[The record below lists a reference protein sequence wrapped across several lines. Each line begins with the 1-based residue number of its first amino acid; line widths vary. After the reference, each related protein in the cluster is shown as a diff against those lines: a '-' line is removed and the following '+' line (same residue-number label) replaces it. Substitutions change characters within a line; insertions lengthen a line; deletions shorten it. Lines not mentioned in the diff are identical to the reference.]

1 MVDRVGEQLGNYR
14 LLRLLGEGGF
24 AEVYLGEHIYLN
36 NHAAIKLLHAHLV
49 GQDAEHF
56 LTEAKTLVD
65 LVHPNIVRVLD
76 FAVQEGS
83 PFLVMDYIAGGTLRQ
98 QHPQGSRLQLDLVVL
113 YVKQIAAALYYAHGQ
128 QVIHR
133 DVKPENMLLGKHQEV
148 VLSDFG
154 IATVVPRTGP
164 LAKKD
169 VLGTPR
175 YMAPEQIDGHP
186 DVASDQYAL
195 GVVVYEW
202 LCGEAPFRGSFFHLM
217 NQHKT
222 RPVPPLSTKNADV
235 SHEVE
240 KVVHKALA
248 KDAQQRYE
256 SVQAFADA
264 LEHAYLLDLART
276 TPLHAVSLPAKHS
289 SPSFAKRMAPVRQL
303 MKRRTMMI
311 ALGGTVLTGAIAG
324 GVGLW
329 NSLHAEQEVQIYRD
343 HSGTV
348 RSLAW
353 SPDGKSLASG
363 SDDNTV
369 QIWDATKLT
378 TLYTYH
384 GHAAR
389 VNAVAWSPPDGNYLA
404 SADQNGMVQIW
415 QATTG
420 RSTFPPNDQA
430 AMVVDWSHNGKYF
443 ATGSG
448 QTIQV
453 REIESSNVVAIFTR
467 HVNTILT
474 LSWSPDDTLMASG
487 SVDGSL
493 YIWSVDTGEVHMS
506 SKRTY
511 PLQTVRWS
519 HDGKVASGYQDGS
532 IAVVDATSK
541 KTIFSSHG
549 NLGVQALIWSYDS
562 KQLATL
568 DVNGSVSLW
577 DVVQGNSRSRLT
589 YTGYPSQSIAWSPDG
604 TRIVSG
610 GNDGT
615 IQIWD
620 TATGKAVATYRGA
633 TSSLNTVAWSPDGAY
648 IVAGGNSDGVPM
660 WKAATGEIVRTCR
673 GSFSGIRT
681 VGWLNDGAQIAAG
694 SDDKN
699 VYFWDATSGKML
711 RSYGRSSP
719 VHAVSWSPRGKYLA
733 VADHKLAWVKEV
745 STATV
750 TTGYLD
756 DSQPVLAISWSLD
769 GQYIALGGGG
779 KRVRIWSAQNDTN
792 IATYRHLSDIRTISW
807 SSSGKWLASG
817 SDDRSVQIWELATNN
832 IIFTYLEHTAA
843 ITALAWSPDEK
854 YIASASSDKTV
865 RVWTATTGKL
875 IFIYRGHNSPVN
887 AVAWSSDGK
896 SIASA
901 GSDTTIHVWKVTI

>member
-24 AEVYLGEHIYLN
+24 AEVYLGEHVYLN
-36 NHAAIKLLHAHLV
+36 NHAAIKLLHAHLA

-98 QHPQGSRLQLDLVVL
+98 QHPQGSRLPLDLVVL
-113 YVKQIAAALYYAHGQ
+113 YVKQVAAALYYAHSQ

-186 DVASDQYAL
+186 NVASDQYAL
-195 GVVVYEW
+195 GIVVYEW
-202 LCGEAPFRGSFFHLM
+202 LCGEPPFRGSFFHLM

-264 LEHAYLLDLART
+264 LEHAYLLELART
-276 TPLHAVSLPAKHS
+276 TPLHAIPQPAKQS
-289 SPSFAKRMAPVRQL
+289 SIPFAKRLEPARHL
-303 MKRRTMMI
+303 LNRRTMMI
-311 ALGGTVLTGAIAG
+311 ALGGTTLAGALAG
-324 GVGLW
+324 GVVLW
-329 NSLHAEQEVQIYRD
+329 NSLHAEQGIQIYRG

-363 SDDNTV
+363 GDDNTV
-369 QIWDATKLT
+369 QVWDATKLT

-384 GHAAR
+384 GHSAR
-389 VNAVAWSPPDGNYLA
+389 VNAVTWSPPDSKYLA
-404 SADQNGMVQIW
+404 SADQNGMLQIW
-415 QATTG
+415 QAANG
-420 RSTFPPNDQA
+420 RSTFPSTDQA
-430 AMVVDWSHNGKYF
+430 TMVVDWSHNGKYF
-443 ATGSG
+443 AIGSG
-448 QTIQV
+448 ETIQV
-453 REIESSNVVAIFTR
+453 REIESGNVVAIFTR
-467 HVNTILT
+467 HVDTVLT
-474 LSWSPDDTLMASG
+474 LSWSPDDTLIASG
-487 SVDGSL
+487 SVDGAL
-493 YIWSVDTGEVHMS
+493 YVWSVDTGEVHMS
-506 SKRTY
+506 SKRAY

-541 KTIFSSHG
+541 KTVFSSRG
-549 NLGVQALIWSYDS
+549 KLAVQAAIWSYDS

-568 DVNGSVSLW
+568 DTNGNVSLW
-577 DVVQGNSRSRLT
+577 DVVPGNSRSRLT
-589 YTGYPSQSIAWSPDG
+589 YTGYPSQSIAWSPDN

-610 GNDGT
+610 GNNGT

-620 TATGKAVATYRGA
+620 VATGKAVATYQGA
-633 TSSLNTVAWSPDGAY
+633 TATINAVAWSPDGAY
-648 IVAGGNSDGVPM
+648 IVAGDNSDGVPM
-660 WKAATGEIVRTCR
+660 WNAATGEVVRTCR
-673 GSFSGIRT
+673 GPFNKIRA

-694 SDDKN
+694 GDDKN
-699 VYFWDATSGKML
+699 VYFWDATSGNML

-719 VHAVSWSPRGKYLA
+719 VHAVSWSPHGKYLA
-733 VADHKLAWVKEV
+733 VADHRLAWVKEV

-779 KRVRIWSAQNDTN
+779 KRVHIWSAQNDTN
-792 IATYRHLSDIRTISW
+792 IATYRHLSDIRAISW

-817 SDDRSVQIWELATNN
+817 GDDRSVQIWELATNN

-843 ITALAWSPDEK
+843 INALAWSPDEK
-854 YIASASSDKTV
+854 YIASASNDKTV
-865 RVWTATTGKL
+865 RVWIATTGKL
-875 IFIYRGHNSPVN
+875 VFIYRGHNSPVN

-896 SIASA
+896 SIAST
-901 GSDTTIHVWKVTI
+901 GNDTTIHVWKVSI